1 MLPQAEKQRGSR
13 ILSQRLRAMFK
24 PSIFP
29 TSLGHYHF
37 RPFNYTLKHL
47 ILQT

>member
-24 PSIFP
+24 PNVFQ
-29 TSLGHYHF
+29 TSLGPL
-37 RPFNYTLKHL
+37 PF
-47 ILQT
+47 